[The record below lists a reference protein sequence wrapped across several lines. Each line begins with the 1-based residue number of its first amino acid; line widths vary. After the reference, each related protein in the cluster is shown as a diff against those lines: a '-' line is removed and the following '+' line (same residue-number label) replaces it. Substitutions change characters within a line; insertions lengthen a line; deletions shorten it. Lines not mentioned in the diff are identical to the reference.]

1 LDRWRRKP
9 PSDGGYALAQ
19 QVKGHFLEDRI
30 DEIEAK
36 RHEEV
41 K

>member
-1 LDRWRRKP
+1 MAD
-9 PSDGGYALAQ
+9 YALAQ